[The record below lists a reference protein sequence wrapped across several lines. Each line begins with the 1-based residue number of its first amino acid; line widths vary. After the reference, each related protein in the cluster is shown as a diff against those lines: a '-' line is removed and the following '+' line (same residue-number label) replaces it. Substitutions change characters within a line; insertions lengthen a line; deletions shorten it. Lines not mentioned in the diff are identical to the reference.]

1 MAGPKALG
9 RGLGA
14 LLPGAERTLPQE
26 SPASLSLDVIRPN
39 PVQPRR
45 SIDPELLDSLAESIR
60 VHGIIQ
66 PLVVRPAGEG
76 YEIIAGERRWR
87 AARLAGLKEVPV
99 RVLVLNESQSVQ
111 AALVENLQREDLH
124 PLEVADG
131 IRDLITRF
139 SISHE
144 EAARRLGWSRAAVT
158 NKLRLLGLPDSVK
171 ARVASGSLSEGH
183 ARALLGLEDP
193 SRIEKYAEK
202 VDREGLSARQ
212 VEALVQREK
221 DRPLARPVSLRKNIP
236 LSPDMRSYSKEKGF
250 RLALSRKASGVVV
263 TLEGLTEPQAN
274 RLLDLIRTGGDG
286 VFVREED

>member
-26 SPASLSLDVIRPN
+26 PPASLPLDVIRPN

-66 PLVVRPAGEG
+66 PLVVRPAAEG

-144 EAARRLGWSRAAVT
+144 EAARRLGWSRTAVT
-158 NKLRLLGLPDSVK
+158 NKLRLLGLPDAVK
-171 ARVASGSLSEGH
+171 ARVASGSLTEGH

-193 SRIEKYAEK
+193 LWVEKIAER
-202 VDREGLSARQ
+202 VEREGLSVRQ
-212 VEALVQREK
+212 AEALVQREK
-221 DRPLARPVSLRKNIP
+221 DRPLARPEVLRRNIP
-236 LSPDMRSYSKEKGF
+236 LSPDMRSFSKEKGF
-250 RLALSRKASGVVV
+250 RLALSRKASGVAV
-263 TLEGLTEPQAN
+263 TLEGLTEPQAS
-274 RLLDLIRTGGDG
+274 RLLDLIRAGGDG
-286 VFVREED
+286 VFVREEE

>member
-1 MAGPKALG
+1 
-9 RGLGA
+9 
-14 LLPGAERTLPQE
+14 
-26 SPASLSLDVIRPN
+26 
-39 PVQPRR
+39 VQPRR

-131 IRDLITRF
+131 IRDLISRF

-171 ARVASGSLSEGH
+171 ARVARGALSEGH

-193 SRIEKYAEK
+193 LRVEKYAEK
-202 VDREGLSARQ
+202 IEREGLSVRQ
-212 VEALVQREK
+212 AEALVQREK
-221 DRPLARPVSLRKNIP
+221 DYPQARPSSLRRSIP
-236 LSPDMRSYSKEKGF
+236 LSPDMLAYSREKGF
-250 RLALSRKASGVVV
+250 RLALSRKTSGVAV
-263 TLEGLTEPQAN
+263 TLEGLTETQAN
-274 RLLDLIRTGGDG
+274 RFLGLIRAGGDE
-286 VFVREED
+286 VFVQEEP

>member
-14 LLPGAERTLPQE
+14 LLPGAERKLPQE
-26 SPASLSLDVIRPN
+26 TPASLPLDVIRPN

-131 IRDLITRF
+131 IRDLIARF

-144 EAARRLGWSRAAVT
+144 ETARRLGWSRTAVT

-193 SRIEKYAEK
+193 LRVEKYAARVE
-202 VDREGLSARQ
+202 REGLSVRQ

-221 DRPLARPVSLRKNIP
+221 DRPLAKPVSLRKNIP
-236 LSPDMRSYSKEKGF
+236 LSPCMRTYSKEKGF
-250 RLALSRKASGVVV
+250 RLALSRKASGVAV
-263 TLEGLTEPQAN
+263 TLEGLTELQAN
-274 RLLDLIRTGGDG
+274 RLLDLIRTAGDG